1 MQPSTVVPSW
11 AALIT
16 TTAISVA
23 TVLGTGI
30 LALPVTLYKT
40 GLPPFL
46 ISFTVT
52 MFAQLGVVYAMTE
65 LLQRAYAWGPKA
77 IVLPI
82 RSDDYAIIDNSQHQ
96 SPSNSADFNAPTAP
110 SLHTISKLFLSSQ
123 FLQWLF
129 EGFVLLHFVS
139 IMVSYAL
146 AGPQVLGQ
154 LIPAYGRLGAAK
166 CTASFATISSLLIM
180 TISRV
185 LYPLITAATFI
196 KGVLLSFLIGLTLFL
211 GTRVG
216 LSPTTDWGISG
227 VECFLVGSLALSGVV
242 NLMPVTF
249 ESCLRSCG
257 PRRPSA
263 VSERFVTLYRRATML
278 GIVICYVLNM
288 TWCIGVLFIVPQSKL
303 SIANNLGE
311 NSTYPLIQALKKHGG
326 NMNNLAAFLVNL
338 FTAVSVTVSFF
349 IMGIGMKHTLDDQL
363 RSLISRRSS
372 PLKQLFCTMTYY
384 FLFYGSITVLAMM
397 NPKAFIKILAGIT
410 SLILNVEAGVFIMFM
425 LLQSRRQI
433 WNHSILDTTLSDATV
448 AVLAI
453 AVGGYFVSAVLI
465 DVILYILKL

>member
-1 MQPSTVVPSW
+1 MAPSW
-11 AALIT
+11 AALVA

-40 GLPPFL
+40 GLSPFF

-52 MFAQLGVVYAMTE
+52 MIAQLGVVYAMTE

-77 IVLPI
+77 TVLPM
-82 RSDDYAIIDNSQHQ
+82 RGDEYALIDNNSDNP
-96 SPSNSADFNAPTAP
+96 SPSSSADFSSPTAP
-110 SLHTISKLFLSSQ
+110 SLHTISKLFLSNRI
-123 FLQWLF
+123 LQWLF

-166 CTASFATISSLLIM
+166 CTASFAAISSLLIM

-196 KGVLLSFLIGLTLFL
+196 KGLLLSFLIALTLLL
-211 GTRVG
+211 GSRVG
-216 LSPTTDWGISG
+216 LVPTTEWGVAG

-263 VSERFVTLYRRATML
+263 VSERFVTLYRRATMV
-278 GIVICYVLNM
+278 GVVICYVLNVS
-288 TWCIGVLFIVPQSKL
+288 WCVAVLLIVPQSKL
-303 SIANNLGE
+303 SVANSLGE
-311 NSTYPLIQALKKHGG
+311 NSTYPLIEALKKHGG
-326 NMNNLAAFLVNL
+326 EVNTVAAFLVNL
-338 FTAVSVTVSFF
+338 FTAISVTVSFF
-349 IMGIGMKHTLDDQL
+349 VMGTGLKHVLDDQL

-372 PLKQLFCTMTYY
+372 PLKQLVGIMAYY
-384 FLFYGSITVLAMM
+384 LLYFGSIGAIALL
-397 NPKAFIKILAGIT
+397 NPKAFIRVLAGVT
-410 SLILNVEAGVFIMFM
+410 SLSLNVEAGVFIVFM

-433 WNHSILDTTLSDATV
+433 WNHAILDTTLSDATV
-448 AVLAI
+448 SVLTVAL
-453 AVGGYFVSAVLI
+453 GGYFVSAVLI
-465 DVILYILKL
+465 DVVLYLLRL